1 MEQQAFTKKEST
13 VKDFL
18 EVIFRRKWI
27 ILGIVL
33 VATTTVLLLNTRE
46 PTVYESVARILVKR
60 GEAHGVFTPY
70 VRTLT
75 WEEEIASQIEMVKSQ
90 VVLDRAQEIF
100 DRFVPEGYETDRRL
114 ELGRVNAGVVSTS
127 NVIWVTYSSGDPVFC
142 RIAVNAIVNAYRDY
156 YQQART
162 PPEMEDFFAHEKQT
176 LMDEIEYWRER
187 KEKVEREWGIID
199 IEQQRINTLDQL
211 RAYRNELDGIVE
223 ERQELESKLRTLEE
237 LDGADMAEI
246 SAVTTGLLDSS
257 AGGEDILAR
266 LRRSLIDL
274 RMQESEMAAKFTDSN
289 RELID
294 VRKRIEDL
302 HELLLGE
309 VETMLFVTRSRLS
322 VLRDRERSVRSNL
335 ANLRSESSGF
345 PAKEVELQRIN
356 TSLRN
361 AMATYE
367 ELVEQHINSRIQMAS
382 NPEWS
387 VTILNPAE
395 PAYARKTRDY
405 VRIALGPLFSLVI
418 ALGFAFF
425 VDNLDHSIK
434 NVSEAEDVL
443 EMNVLASFPDTE
455 R

>member
-1 MEQQAFTKKEST
+1 MAEEFSKKEST

-46 PTVYESVARILVKR
+46 PTVYESVARMLVKR

-90 VVLDRAQEIF
+90 VVIDRAQEIF
-100 DRFVPEGYETDRRL
+100 DRFVPDGYETDRRL

-142 RIAVNAIVNAYRDY
+142 QIAVNAIVNAYRDY

-199 IEQQRINTLDQL
+199 IERQRVNTIDQL
-211 RAYRNELDGIVE
+211 RLYRNELDEIVE
-223 ERQELESKLRTLEE
+223 ERHELESKLRTLEE
-237 LDGADMAEI
+237 LDGADMAAF
-246 SAVTTGLLDSS
+246 SAITTGLLDSS

-266 LRRSLIDL
+266 LRRNLIDL

-289 RELID
+289 RELVDI
-294 VRKRIEDL
+294 RKRIDDL

-309 VETMLFVTRSRLS
+309 VETMIFVTRSRLG
-322 VLRDRERSVRSNL
+322 VLRDRERSMRGNL
-335 ANLRSESSGF
+335 LSLQSESSEL

-361 AMATYE
+361 AMETYE
-367 ELVEQHINSRIQMAS
+367 GLVEQHINSRIQMAS

-405 VRIALGPLFSLVI
+405 VRIALGPLFSFVI